1 MFEKSMSILNHHV
14 LQTSGSLRVFL
25 GLFNLTPRDCCF
37 ILYRRLFFDGS
48 SPFDLGLLQSW
59 RYPVENIDETYSTLC
74 KIRCPVEETAEM
86 AGHTARPVNQSTAR
100 RSPCYCTELVERVV
114 SS

>member
-1 MFEKSMSILNHHV
+1 MSIFNHHV

-59 RYPVENIDETYSTLC
+59 RYPVENIDETYSKLC
-74 KIRCPVEETAEM
+74 KIRCPVEETADM
-86 AGHTARPVNQSTAR
+86 AGHTALPIHQRKPRPTPSYLQTLEAIVAN
-100 RSPCYCTELVERVV
+100 
-114 SS
+114 